1 MKYLI
6 NIMALML
13 LSSLQMQAQSKSVN
27 SFYKKYKKEAEARN
41 IKINSF
47 IIDVSRSFMDDET
60 SNILKKFSKVQLL
73 VIDDSKIVN
82 PSDLTHLLKSV
93 KKEQFEDLIN
103 IRDGLS
109 SVQILVRDS
118 KKGITDLLLVV
129 QDQEEDDFVLLSIQ
143 GLFKY
148 EDLKDLDIDF
158 NGKEHLDQLPERV

>member
-6 NIMALML
+6 NIMALL
-13 LSSLQMQAQSKSVN
+13 FLCSFQMQAQSKSVN
-27 SFYKKYKKEAEARN
+27 GFYKKYKKEAKARN
-41 IKINSF
+41 IKLNSF
-47 IIDVSRSFMDDET
+47 IIDISRSFMDEEA
-60 SNILKKFSKVQLL
+60 SNILKKFSKVRLL
-73 VIDDSKIVN
+73 VIEDSKIVN
-82 PSDLTHLLKSV
+82 PTDLTQLMKSV
-93 KKEQFEDLIN
+93 KNEKFEDLIN
-103 IRDGLS
+103 IRDGQS

-158 NGKEHLDQLPERV
+158 NGKEHLDQLPDRV